1 MALGPKT
8 FGSLL
13 ATLYFPPF
21 FSVDHDHLDHLPR
34 QVVKEDFGF
43 IGQPQ
48 KRGAVQPLGLS
59 ASSVT
64 ITKKP
69 RKTAETK
76 SDAKQK
82 WIAQQ
87 QQVIFLKKI
96 CR

>member
-1 MALGPKT
+1 M
-8 FGSLL
+8 S
-13 ATLYFPPF
+13 TLRTSPRMEVPLFVTNTIFSSF

-87 QQVIFLKKI
+87 QQVIFL
-96 CR
+96 

>member
-1 MALGPKT
+1 MLQ
-8 FGSLL
+8 S
-13 ATLYFPPF
+13 LYFPPL

-87 QQVIFLKKI
+87 QQVIFL
-96 CR
+96 

>member
-1 MALGPKT
+1 MSAKRWRFDDL
-8 FGSLL
+8 
-13 ATLYFPPF
+13 TLPIHGVEIFF
-21 FSVDHDHLDHLPR
+21 LFSVDHDHLEHLPR

-76 SDAKQK
+76 SDAKHK

-87 QQVIFLKKI
+87 QQV
-96 CR
+96 R